1 MLLLNE
7 NNLVPANAINVN
19 AFLHGLANFDWIPFE
34 LMDKMEGETYSY
46 LPEEEPYSINFSTG
60 GYESR
65 LFIGNI
71 GLPIWLIYFN
81 IILTIL
87 YLLFCYCCKR
97 YPQLAAKLKQHI
109 HYNGQI
115 RFFIELYFDV
125 ILFSALNLKTAD
137 WGSPNA
143 LVIFSNI
150 LAVIF
155 MALNFVLPMT
165 LLVYYY

>member
-1 MLLLNE
+1 M
-7 NNLVPANAINVN
+7 
-19 AFLHGLANFDWIPFE
+19 DE
-34 LMDKMEGETYSY
+34 LEEETYY
-46 LPEEEPYSINFSTG
+46 LPEEEPFSINFSTG

-97 YPQLAAKLKQHI
+97 YPGLAAKLKQHI
-109 HYNGQI
+109 HFNGQI

-125 ILFSALNLKTAD
+125 TLFSALNLKTID
-137 WGSPNA
+137 WGSP
-143 LVIFSNI
+143 LPWVIYSKI
-150 LAVIF
+150 LGVIF
-155 MALNFVLPMT
+155 MALNLALPLT
-165 LLVYYY
+165 LLVFYY